1 MKQVGHYPASNG
13 AVADLRMLVLT
24 PDPTFDVAGL
34 WAYTGLAMRMVT
46 DLGGHRRMAGRMGS
60 RSCRTLFWW

>member
-1 MKQVGHYPASNG
+1 
-13 AVADLRMLVLT
+13 MLILT
-24 PDPTFDVAGL
+24 LALTFRLAGL

-46 DLGGHRRMAGRMGS
+46 DLGGHRKMAGRMGS